1 MAEEIRHRGPDRRGV
16 VIDGRVGLGHA
27 RLSIIDLGHGHQPMV
42 SEDGALVVTFNGEI
56 FNYIELRQ
64 ELTNL
69 GHRFATQSDTEVI
82 LHAYAQWG
90 EHCVERFNGQW
101 AFAVWDRRRQR
112 LFLSR
117 DRFGIRPLFHTTAGG
132 AFLFASEVKSLFAH
146 GDVPRAID
154 SAGLNQVF
162 TLWAPVA
169 PQTVF
174 QGVKELPPGHN
185 LVIADG
191 QTKTYAYWQP
201 TYPTEKTDGDAAELA
216 EELLELLSDATR
228 LRLRSDVPVGAY
240 LSGGL
245 DSSVTTAL
253 VRQNTQNQ
261 LRTFSVTFADGEF
274 DESQHQQRLV
284 DHLNTDHQ
292 SIRCDGDEIARAL
305 PDVIRH
311 TEKPIL
317 RTAPAPL
324 FLLSKLVRDAGF
336 KVVLTGEGADEMLGG
351 YGIFKEA
358 KVRRFIARNPES
370 AFRSSLLARLYP
382 YMPQLKSQGPAYLAA
397 FFKARPEDL
406 GSPFFSHLPR
416 WDLTSR
422 AKRFFSADLRAEF
435 GGHSIEND
443 LAARL
448 PAEFFNW
455 SPMCQAQYLETTI
468 LMPGYILSSQGDRMT
483 AAHGV
488 EGRFP
493 FLDHRLAE
501 FAARIPPRLKMRGI
515 NEKYLLKRATAKLIP
530 PQIIQRTKQPYRAP
544 DAACFFDPET
554 GSARCKYIDEL
565 FSPDRIREA
574 GLFDDKAV
582 AALVKKAR
590 HGRAIGVK
598 DNMSLVGVLS
608 TQLLVEHFIR
618 PAASNKTP
626 TGACSVKAMP
636 VIAPEINS
644 TQPVLIPG

>member
-1 MAEEIRHRGPDRRGV
+1 MAVD
-16 VIDGRVGLGHA
+16 DG
-27 RLSIIDLGHGHQPMV
+27 S
-42 SEDGALVVTFNGEI
+42 LVVTFNGEV

-64 ELTNL
+64 ALTNL
-69 GHRFATQSDTEVI
+69 GHRFATQSDTEVV
-82 LHAYAQWG
+82 LRAYAQWG
-90 EHCVERFNGQW
+90 ERCVERFNGQW
-101 AFAVWDRRRQR
+101 AFAIWDRRRQR

-117 DRFGIRPLFHTTAGG
+117 DRFGIRPLFHTTTGG
-132 AFLFASEVKSLFAH
+132 AFLFASEIKSLFVD

-154 SAGLNQVF
+154 PTGLQQVF
-162 TLWAPVA
+162 TFWAPIA

-174 QGVKELPPGHN
+174 QGIKELPPGHN
-185 LVIADG
+185 LAVAGG
-191 QTKTYAYWQP
+191 QVETYAYWQP
-201 TYPTEKTDGDAAELA
+201 TYPTENTDGDAGELA
-216 EELLELLSDATR
+216 EELLEILGDATR

-253 VRQNTQNQ
+253 VRQNTQNH
-261 LRTFSVTFADGEF
+261 LRTFSVTFADDEF
-274 DESQHQQRLV
+274 DESRHQQRLV
-284 DHLNTDHQ
+284 EHLQTDHQ

-305 PDVIRH
+305 PAVIRH

-351 YGIFKEA
+351 YGVFKEA

-370 AFRSSLLARLYP
+370 AFRSALLPRLYP
-382 YMPQLKSQGPAYLAA
+382 YMPQLQSQGPAYLAA

-422 AKRFFSADLRAEF
+422 AQRFFAGDLRADFAGRSVE
-435 GGHSIEND
+435 GD

-448 PAEFFNW
+448 PAEFHDW

-501 FAARIPPRLKMRGI
+501 FAARIPTRLKMRGI
-515 NEKYLLKRATAKLIP
+515 NEKHLLKQATAKLIP
-530 PQIIQRTKQPYRAP
+530 PQIIERTKQPYRAP
-544 DAACFFDPET
+544 DAASFFDPAT
-554 GSARCKYIDEL
+554 QSARCEYIDEL
-565 FSPDRIREA
+565 LSPERIREA
-574 GLFDDKAV
+574 GLFDEKAV
-582 AALVKKAR
+582 SALVKKAR

-618 PAASNKTP
+618 PATFDSKP
-626 TGACSVKAMP
+626 TGACDAKAMP
-636 VIAPEINS
+636 VVAPEDAS
-644 TQPVLIPG
+644 TQPILIPG